1 LAALTPPDVPAIGP
15 EPDARM
21 PRTAIYDIT
30 AQTVYMPNGDRL
42 EAHSGYGPFMDD
54 PLHVNRKMRGST
66 PPNVYKLRLR
76 ERLFHGVQAIRMTP
90 EDEGAMFGRDGIL
103 AHSYLLGPSGQS
115 HGCVS
120 FKDYAKFLHAFQ
132 RGEVDRMIVVA
143 RLDNSP
149 NPVARLSRPKAS
161 VVRLDKR
168 PIIPA
173 RPENPAAIT
182 TF

>member
-1 LAALTPPDVPAIGP
+1 
-15 EPDARM
+15 
-21 PRTAIYDIT
+21 
-30 AQTVYMPNGDRL
+30 
-42 EAHSGYGPFMDD
+42 
-54 PLHVNRKMRGST
+54 
-66 PPNVYKLRLR
+66 
-76 ERLFHGVQAIRMTP
+76 
-90 EDEGAMFGRDGIL
+90 
-103 AHSYLLGPSGQS
+103 
-115 HGCVS
+115 VS